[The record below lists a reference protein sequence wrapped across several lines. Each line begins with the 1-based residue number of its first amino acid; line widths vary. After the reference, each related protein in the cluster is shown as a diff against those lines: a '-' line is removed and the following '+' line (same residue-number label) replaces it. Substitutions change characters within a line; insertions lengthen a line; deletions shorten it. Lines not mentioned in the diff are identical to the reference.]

1 LPNLKQYNVVMKNII
16 TYVIAILFSVTQYS
30 QSKEECFAN
39 LSIFAEYAKVK
50 NYKAAYQPWVDLKNQ
65 CPDLNSAIYVLG
77 ERMLK
82 SFIKSSDDSLKVQ
95 YQNDLVD
102 LYDEWLQYFPKTKR
116 GVSEVGKILA
126 IKAQAL
132 SDYNLADDTEIL
144 KIYDDAFSRDPK
156 SFKSP
161 KGLYNYFKMYFK
173 LYKAGDPNITLEK
186 VFDKYEELTEK
197 FEYEMDVYTSKLD
210 ALLKKEENS
219 DPLTSRE
226 IRNKKVYGV
235 NMVACN
241 TYLNNLNAIIAK
253 ESTCEN
259 LIPLYRKNFD
269 NFKSDAVWLNRA
281 ASRMDSKD
289 CSDDPLFV
297 ELVEALHALNP
308 SANSAYYLG
317 LLNDKSGDTKL
328 AIEYYNESI
337 ELETDNL
344 KKAKTLYKIALK
356 FKKSRQF
363 SKSRTYAN
371 RALKYQ
377 PSMGRAYLLIANLYA
392 NSANNC
398 GKSQFEKRSI
408 YWLAL
413 KQAKKAAS
421 VDASVRKLANKTAAS
436 YEGRAPSKTDIF
448 SEAMGGKTISFS
460 CWIGKSVTVPS
471 LN

>member
-1 LPNLKQYNVVMKNII
+1 MRKIVFVLIVLFFSNIQ
-16 TYVIAILFSVTQYS
+16 FS

-50 NYKAAYQPWVDLKNQ
+50 NYKAAYQPWLELKKQ

-82 SFIKSSDDSLKVQ
+82 SFIKSSDDTAKLQFQK
-95 YQNDLVD
+95 DLVN
-102 LYDEWLQYFPKTKR
+102 LYDEWLQYFPKSKR

-126 IKAQAL
+126 IKAQTMLDYKLA
-132 SDYNLADDTEIL
+132 SDSEIVQ
-144 KIYDDAFSRDPK
+144 IYDDAFKKDPK

-161 KGLYNYFKMYFK
+161 KGLYNYFKLYFK
-173 LYKAGDPNITLEK
+173 MYKSDDQDVSLEE

-197 FEYEMDVYTSKLD
+197 FEYEMGAYTAKLD
-210 ALLKKEENS
+210 LILKKEENS
-219 DPLTSRE
+219 TPLSSRE
-226 IRNKKVYGV
+226 IRNKKVYEV

-269 NFKSDAVWLNRA
+269 SFKSDSVWLNRA

-297 ELVEALHALNP
+297 ELVEALHELNP

-317 LLNDKSGDTKL
+317 LLNDKKGDSKL

-337 ELETDNL
+337 DLETDNL

-356 FKKSRQF
+356 FKKSGQF
-363 SKSRTYAN
+363 FKSRTYAN
-371 RALKYQ
+371 KALKYQ
-377 PSMGRAYLLIANLYA
+377 PSMGKAYLLIGNLYA
-392 NSANNC
+392 SSANNC
-398 GKSQFEKRSI
+398 GTSQFEKRSI

-413 KQAKKAAS
+413 KEAKKAAS

-448 SEAMGGKTISFS
+448 SEAMGGKKISFN

>member
-1 LPNLKQYNVVMKNII
+1 MRKIVFVLIVLFFSNIQ
-16 TYVIAILFSVTQYS
+16 FS

-50 NYKAAYQPWVDLKNQ
+50 NYKAAYQPWLELEKQ

-82 SFIKSSDDSLKVQ
+82 SFIKSSDDTAKLQFQK
-95 YQNDLVD
+95 DLVN
-102 LYDEWLQYFPKTKR
+102 LYDEWLQYFPKSKR

-126 IKAQAL
+126 IKAQTMLDYKLA
-132 SDYNLADDTEIL
+132 SDSEIVQ
-144 KIYDDAFSRDPK
+144 IYDDAFKNDPK

-161 KGLYNYFKMYFK
+161 KGLYNYFKLYFK
-173 LYKAGDPNITLEK
+173 MYKSDDQDVSLEE

-197 FEYEMDVYTSKLD
+197 FEYEMGAYTAKLD
-210 ALLKKEENS
+210 LILKKEENS
-219 DPLTSRE
+219 TPLSSRE
-226 IRNKKVYGV
+226 IRNKKVYEV

-269 NFKSDAVWLNRA
+269 SFKYDSVWLNRA

-297 ELVEALHALNP
+297 ELVEALHELNP

-317 LLNDKSGDTKL
+317 LLNDKKGDSKL

-337 ELETDNL
+337 DLETDNL

-356 FKKSRQF
+356 FKKSGQF

-371 RALKYQ
+371 KALKYQ
-377 PSMGRAYLLIANLYA
+377 PSMGKAYLLIGNLYA
-392 NSANNC
+392 SSANNC
-398 GKSQFEKRSI
+398 GTSQFEKRSI

-413 KQAKKAAS
+413 KEAKKAAS
-421 VDASVRKLANKTAAS
+421 VDASVRKLANKTATS

-448 SEAMGGKTISFS
+448 SEAMGGKKISFN